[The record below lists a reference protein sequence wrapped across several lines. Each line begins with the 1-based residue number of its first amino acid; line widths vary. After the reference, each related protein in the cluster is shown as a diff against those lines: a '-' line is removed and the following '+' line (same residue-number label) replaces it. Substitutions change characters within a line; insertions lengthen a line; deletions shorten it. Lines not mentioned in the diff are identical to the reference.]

1 MTWIEITFFVLLFGV
16 FVFGCIISHDGSPLF
31 ILLPFMFIMVFGAF
45 PYLIVK
51 ENTEVVMVKEEPVK
65 ILSNVMVDGK
75 MVIITDTAEKVEFTE
90 YKDVTDMN
98 SGKQL
103 VKRFYKK
110 DVYYG
115 PDTSWDKIEIK

>member
-1 MTWIEITFFVLLFGV
+1 MTWIEITFWVLLFGV
-16 FVFGCIISHDGSPLF
+16 FIIGCIVSDNDSPLF
-31 ILLPFMFIMVFGAF
+31 ILLPFMFIMVFGAL
-45 PYLIVK
+45 PYLIIR

-90 YKDVTDMN
+90 YKDVIDIN

-103 VKRFYKK
+103 IKRFYKK

-115 PDTSWDKIEIK
+115 PDSSWDKIEIK